1 MKKTGG
7 LKDTINTNADAE
19 SYNEKPRL
27 KHERRMTLTEL
38 KVDI

>member
-7 LKDTINTNADAE
+7 LKETIATDNE
-19 SYNEKPRL
+19 SHNDKPKF